1 MYSVTQRIKQVKQ
14 PKGGYIKPSDFE
26 TIKIVDGL
34 ILNENENIHATVIG
48 MAVDYLTRF
57 CMGTPV
63 KEAFKISIQG
73 AVLAE
78 TMFEQSGTLKKVEGL
93 LSEIKGFDK
102 KSIINACKMVTYD
115 VWFRNPMGAIMAKG
129 ADETNPDTDTVK
141 NIEIMVKRSIE
152 FFKEYGPI
160 TTDGFTFEGGYTDT
174 VSSGDGDFLTK
185 DTLWDFKVS
194 KNKPNKD
201 HTLQLLMYYIMGN
214 HSIHKEFEEIKKLGI
229 FNPRLNIV
237 YLLEISDIPK
247 EVLEIVEKDVIG
259 Y

>member
-1 MYSVTQRIKQVKQ
+1 MHSVTQRIKQVKQ
-14 PKGGYIKPSDFE
+14 PRGGYIKPSDFE
-26 TIKIVDGL
+26 IIKIDDGL
-34 ILNENENIHATVIG
+34 ILNESENVHASVMG

-57 CMGTPV
+57 CMGTPI

-78 TMFEQSGTLKKVEGL
+78 TMFKQSGTLKKVQGL
-93 LSEIKGFDK
+93 LSEIKGLDE

-115 VWFRNPMGAIMAKG
+115 VWYRNPMGAIMAKG
-129 ADETNPDTDTVK
+129 ADETNPDSDTIK

-194 KNKPNKD
+194 KSKPNKD

-214 HSIHKEFEEIKKLGI
+214 HSIHEEFKEIKKLGI